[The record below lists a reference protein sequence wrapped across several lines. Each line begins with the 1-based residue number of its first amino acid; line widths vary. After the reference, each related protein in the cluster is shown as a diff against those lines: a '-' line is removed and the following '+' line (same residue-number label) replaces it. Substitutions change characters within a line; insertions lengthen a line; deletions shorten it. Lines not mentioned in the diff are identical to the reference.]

1 MIRPFCVPLALVGVM
16 LFGCASSLSGLGG
29 TENYACKAPEGV
41 MCNSV
46 SGVYANSI
54 HGNLRPAQSS
64 PEKLPSAVP
73 TIYGAASV
81 ALTERA
87 APGAAGNAI
96 RSNPRLLRVWI
107 APWEDS
113 DGDLHEE
120 GYLHVLVNTGRW
132 LIEHVRPAARSGV
145 DGVAPPVPAA
155 PDASPSKPPSDTET
169 PPERLPAPPGLGSSA
184 IDAAPLER

>member
-1 MIRPFCVPLALVGVM
+1 MNRSFGVLLAFLATV
-16 LFGCASSLSGLGG
+16 LSGCASSLSGLGG

-54 HGNLRPAQSS
+54 HGNVRPAQSS
-64 PEKLPSAVP
+64 PAKSPSATP
-73 TIYGAASV
+73 TIYGAVSV
-81 ALTERA
+81 ALNERA
-87 APGAAGNAI
+87 APGAADNTI
-96 RSNPRLLRVWI
+96 RSNARLLRVWI

-120 GYLHVLVNTGRW
+120 GFLHVIVNTGRW

-155 PDASPSKPPSDTET
+155 PDASPSKPPTDTET